1 LFLRFFPQESYQ
13 EENGGKYNS
22 NSNNKVGGGYS
33 RNAPPSIHASSL
45 DDYYNQQDA
54 ADRTIR
60 RVVKQPENA
69 GYQGLQDAPSPSG
82 KLSDRIERLR
92 QRCMEALGRD
102 AFMDAYNYLKQHEL
116 VLSTFLV

>member
-1 LFLRFFPQESYQ
+1 
-13 EENGGKYNS
+13 
-22 NSNNKVGGGYS
+22 
-33 RNAPPSIHASSL
+33 L